1 MRVKDFISKMFKRS
15 VEPTGQRNIFNT
27 LANNQLNSDWNVQF
41 STRGDSNFKYNIP
54 LLREKARDLTLNNSY
69 IVAFMNLLKNN
80 VVGRNGIQLSA
91 NVVND
96 NGTPDLLANKI
107 IENGFYEWG
116 KNPTVNSDLNWVE
129 LQKVLLTTMI
139 RDGEVFILKIKDRSI
154 NKFGFALQVFEPD
167 WVNYELNQD
176 ANTFYI
182 RHGIE
187 YNYFHKPIAVHIN
200 KYPANWAAKEDLQ
213 ASDGYTRV
221 PVEDII
227 HLYSPERIT
236 QGRGY
241 SALTSI
247 MFSVRMMDAVNE
259 AGVTNIRIGASKMG
273 FFVKSDANSVSEF
286 TGSTTD
292 SAGNLISGVE
302 PGEFQRLPDGFSF
315 QSFNPDFPQQAL
327 QPFIQHILRSI
338 STGLGISYNTLTMD
352 LENVSYSSI
361 RAGVDMERDTY
372 RNLQEFMIDKFLA
385 PVFEEWLKTSLAMGA
400 LNPLPVSKLWKFSN
414 ATFQAR
420 AFSYVNPVDDVTSDV
435 LAMDNNIFTLNDVLS
450 KQGKNLI
457 DHLEQLKAEKDLL
470 KKYGLEK
477 KEVVN

>member
-1 MRVKDFISKMFKRS
+1 MRVREFVTKMFGGKPKQ
-15 VEPTGQRNIFNT
+15 ERNIFNAM
-27 LANNQLNSDWNVQF
+27 ANNQLNSDWNVQF
-41 STRGDSNFKYNIP
+41 STKGDANFRYNIP

-80 VVGRNGIQLSA
+80 VVGKNGITLSA

-107 IENGFYEWG
+107 IETGFWEWG

-139 RDGEVFILKIKDRSI
+139 RDGEVFILKIKDRKI

-167 WVNYELNQD
+167 WVDYELNQD

-200 KYPANWAAKEDLQ
+200 KYPPNWAAKEDLQ

-227 HLYSPERIT
+227 HLYSPERIS

-259 AGVTNIRIGASKMG
+259 AGVTNIRIGAAKMG
-273 FFVKSDANSVSEF
+273 FFVKKDANSVAEF

-302 PGEFQRLPDGFSF
+302 PGEFQRLPDGFEF

-361 RAGVDMERDTY
+361 RAGVEMERDTY
-372 RNLQEFMIDKFLA
+372 KSLQEFMIDKFLA
-385 PVFEEWLKTSLAMGA
+385 PVFDEWLKTALAMNA

>member
-1 MRVKDFISKMFKRS
+1 MKLRDFIDKIFKRE
-15 VEPTGQRNIFNT
+15 VEPTGQRNIFNAI
-27 LANNQLNSDWNVQF
+27 ANNQLNSDWNVQF
-41 STRGDSNFKYNIP
+41 STKGDANFKYNIP
-54 LLREKARDLTLNNSY
+54 LLREKARDLSLNNSY

-80 VVGRNGIQLSA
+80 VIGKNGITLSA
-91 NVVND
+91 NVTND

-107 IENGFYEWG
+107 IENAFYSWG
-116 KNPTVNSDLNWVE
+116 KNPTINSNINFVE
-129 LQKVLLTTMI
+129 LQKMLLITML
-139 RDGEVFILKIKDRSI
+139 RDGEVFVLKIKDRTI

-167 WVNYELNQD
+167 WVDYELNQD
-176 ANTFYI
+176 ASSYYI

-213 ASDGYTRV
+213 ASDGTTRV
-221 PVEDII
+221 PIEDII
-227 HLYSPERIT
+227 HLFMPERIS

-241 SALTSI
+241 SALTSV
-247 MFSVRMMDAVNE
+247 MYSVRMMDAVNE

-273 FFVKSDANSVSEF
+273 FFVNKSDQIPDGF
-286 TGSTTD
+286 TGMQSDTN
-292 SAGNLISGVE
+292 GNLISGVS
-302 PGEFQRLPDGFSF
+302 PGDFQRLPNGVEF
-315 QSFNPDFPQQAL
+315 QSFNPDFPQNAL

-338 STGLGISYNTLTMD
+338 STALGISYNTLTMD

-372 RNLQEFMIDKFLA
+372 RNLQEFMIDKFMA
-385 PVFEEWLKTSLAMGA
+385 PIFEEWLMTALAMNA
-400 LNPLPVSKLWKFSN
+400 LAPLPASKLWKFSN

-435 LAMDNNIFTLNDVLS
+435 LAMENNIFTLNDVLS

-457 DHLEQLKAEKDLL
+457 DHLEQLKAEQDLL
-470 KKYGLEK
+470 KKYGLQK
-477 KEVVN
+477 QDIVK